1 MSSLCSFKQFLV
13 QNRNAVDIKGISSQP
28 SPPPPLFP
36 HQKKRSECHIVFRRL
51 SKRFSKGL
59 CLEGLTRLLL
69 KSKDSKSSVNTRQ
82 RVASG
87 NVYFKASQSILA
99 TVFSITCLFAC
110 EEVLHQ
116 LTLVFGFPSPVFS
129 LWSLGLQSSV

>member
-1 MSSLCSFKQFLV
+1 MSSLCSFKRFLV
-13 QNRNAVDIKGISSQP
+13 QNENGCRYYVHFQSAI
-28 SPPPPLFP
+28 PPPPKK
-36 HQKKRSECHIVFRRL
+36 KKRSERHIVFRCL
-51 SKRFSKGL
+51 SKRLSEGL

-87 NVYFKASQSILA
+87 NVYFKASQSVLA

-129 LWSLGLQSSV
+129 LWS